1 LFNSLPGG
9 EAVANDVDEQPYP
22 DAGYRWYVIGVL
34 TITYAVSF
42 VDRQIMSL
50 LIEPI
55 RRDFGI
61 SDTQVSLL
69 IGLAF
74 AVFYTLLGVP
84 IARLADR
91 RSRRTIIALGI
102 TLWCFMTAAC
112 GLARNY
118 AQLFLARV
126 GVGVGEAALSPSALS
141 MISDYFP
148 KNTRGR
154 AVAVYTSGIT
164 LGTGLA
170 MIVGGQV
177 LALVAQAPPLRLPVV
192 GELYAWQSVFLI
204 VGLPGLVM
212 ALLMATVKE
221 PERRERLRDTSGNTH
236 LSLRAAVG
244 FVAERRRMYLSH
256 FLGMSAIVIL
266 SYALFSWI
274 PTMFIRTWA
283 WDIGDIGLAYGLV
296 TLAAGPL
303 AAVLAS
309 WLGETLAARGYADAH
324 MRAALIGMAIAV
336 AGALGASLATGP
348 AMAIAM
354 LLPASIGTISATAS
368 GLSALMAV
376 TPNQMRAQTSALYYF
391 VVNIVGLTLGPTGV
405 AIFTDYVFHDTSA
418 LRYSIACVSA
428 LAGIVAAA
436 LLSYNLPHYR
446 ALQTESLEWSP
457 ASPAANGA
465 SALRAEAV
473 AAPAA
478 QK

>member
-1 LFNSLPGG
+1 LLPGTTLG
-9 EAVANDVDEQPYP
+9 EDAVENDLDEQPYP
-22 DAGYRWYVIGVL
+22 RAAYRWYVVGIL
-34 TITYAVSF
+34 TVTYAVSF
-42 VDRQIMSL
+42 IDRQIMAL

-55 RRDFGI
+55 RRDLGI

-74 AVFYTLLGVP
+74 AIFYTLLGVP

-91 RSRRTIIALGI
+91 RSRRTIMALGI

-148 KNTRGR
+148 KSTRGR

-177 LALVAQAPPLRLPVV
+177 LALVAQAPPLRLPMI
-192 GELYAWQSVFLI
+192 GELYAWQTVFLI

-212 ALLMATVKE
+212 ALLMATVRE
-221 PERRERLRDTSGNTH
+221 PERRERLRDASGTTH
-236 LSLRAAVG
+236 LSLGAALG
-244 FVAERRRMYLSH
+244 FVAQRRRMYLSH
-256 FLGMSAIVIL
+256 FLGMSAVVIL

-283 WDIGDIGLAYGLV
+283 WKVGDIGLAYGLV

-303 AAVLAS
+303 AALLAS

-324 MRAALIGMAIAV
+324 MRAALAGMAIAV
-336 AGALGASLATGP
+336 GGALGAALATGP

-354 LLPASIGTISATAS
+354 LVPASLGTISATAS
-368 GLSALMAV
+368 GLSALMAIA
-376 TPNQMRAQTSALYYF
+376 PNQMRAQVSALYYF
-391 VVNIVGLTLGPTGV
+391 MVNIFGLTLGPTGV

-428 LAGIVAAA
+428 LAGIAAAA
-436 LLSYNLPHYR
+436 LLSYNLPQYR
-446 ALQTESLEWSP
+446 AAQAESLAWSP
-457 ASPAANGA
+457 GVS
-465 SALRAEAV
+465 RADVPIAMSGVEQSRAR
-473 AAPAA
+473 
-478 QK
+478 